1 MAAASQNAVEREL
14 EPEEEEQEDDPD
26 LGHEA
31 RNLGR
36 LDQAQDLGL
45 VRPEEQSREEVGG
58 NRGKSE
64 AARDEA
70 EHAEDGDCDGEV
82 AELHPLVG
90 HPDAT
95 ASMLEGRIE
104 RRAHDRVSS

>member
-1 MAAASQNAVEREL
+1 MAATSQNTVEREF

-70 EHAEDGDCDGEV
+70 EYAEDGDRDGEV
-82 AELHPLVG
+82 AELHLDGWSVIGVPAG
-90 HPDAT
+90 TGQAKPGCAI
-95 ASMLEGRIE
+95 A
-104 RRAHDRVSS
+104 RRQG